1 MDNKTKMNIKHQIKK
16 TFKESF
22 SLYNKKNINNIKG
35 KTFGKINNVK
45 RLKKHS
51 SCKES
56 LNNKFFKLLSKNK
69 NPKETYTFFPN
80 IIDKNTFN
88 FNLEDENTEILRRT
102 LKIKMGNQKHLELC
116 KISNR
121 NKIEKMN
128 SAKEFRNKM
137 KMIQNNIE
145 LIKKKNLEEKKKMK
159 ELISIR
165 KINKPKKNI
174 IDDKLKKKKFELDKN
189 LDKENNII
197 KNKYNEIM
205 KRVKQIK

>member
-1 MDNKTKMNIKHQIKK
+1 
-16 TFKESF
+16 
-22 SLYNKKNINNIKG
+22 
-35 KTFGKINNVK
+35 
-45 RLKKHS
+45 
-51 SCKES
+51 
-56 LNNKFFKLLSKNK
+56 
-69 NPKETYTFFPN
+69 
-80 IIDKNTFN
+80 
-88 FNLEDENTEILRRT
+88 
-102 LKIKMGNQKHLELC
+102 
-116 KISNR
+116 
-121 NKIEKMN
+121 MN

>member
-1 MDNKTKMNIKHQIKK
+1 MDNKTKMNIKYQIKK
-16 TFKESF
+16 TFKNSF
-22 SLYNKKNINNIKG
+22 SLYKNKNNNNTKG
-35 KTFGKINNVK
+35 KAFGKMNNLK

-69 NPKETYTFFPN
+69 NPKETYTIFPN

-102 LKIKMGNQKHLELC
+102 LKIKIGNQKHLELC
-116 KISNR
+116 NISNR

-174 IDDKLKKKKFELDKN
+174 NDYKLKKKFELNEK
-189 LDKENNII
+189 LDIENTII